1 MNIYQCNICTKTFK
15 TQDALNGH
23 MKVHGPSNGIFIANM
38 CCSLLTKKNILVR
51 NLENHDL
58 KYISDN
64 TMDNECKHCHS
75 LIKRTQNFCNK
86 SCQVKYTNSKRDPM
100 TEETKNKISM
110 TLSGSGNSRSR
121 IIKKKDNITCTHC
134 LMPFA
139 STINKLYCSSQCLQA
154 SKKYSFSKLFM
165 LTCAQCHTKFV
176 NRRPVKYCNQHKDLY
191 KSNNRNRY
199 RFTFSL
205 SKYPDIFSD
214 YSSLLKE
221 YGMWSP
227 KNTSGLTRDHRVSVN
242 EAIKNNYDPY
252 YITHP
257 LNCELMPWYQNN
269 KKNTKCSLPYQEL
282 VSLVDIYDI
291 TKQ

>member
-1 MNIYQCNICTKTFK
+1 MNIYQCKICIKTFK

-23 MKVHGPSNGIFIANM
+23 MKVHGPSNGKFIANV
-38 CCSLLTKKNILVR
+38 CCSLITKQTVLVR
-51 NLENHDL
+51 ILEKHDL

-64 TMDNECKHCHS
+64 TMDNECKHCQS
-75 LIKRTQNFCNK
+75 LIKRTQNFCDK
-86 SCQVKYTNSKRDPM
+86 SCRTKYTNIKRGPRNEGTKKNISFGLAKFNADKPLVND
-100 TEETKNKISM
+100 TLPKYNLRTKNQRLKKEPV
-110 TLSGSGNSRSR
+110 
-121 IIKKKDNITCTHC
+121 IIG
-134 LMPFA
+134 P
-139 STINKLYCSSQCLQA
+139 
-154 SKKYSFSKLFM
+154 FSKLFM
-165 LTCAQCHTKFV
+165 LTCAQCQTKFV

-257 LNCELMPWYQNN
+257 LNCELMPWHQNN
-269 KKNTKCSLPYQEL
+269 KKNTKCSLLYQEL
-282 VSLVDIYDI
+282 VSLVDTYDI